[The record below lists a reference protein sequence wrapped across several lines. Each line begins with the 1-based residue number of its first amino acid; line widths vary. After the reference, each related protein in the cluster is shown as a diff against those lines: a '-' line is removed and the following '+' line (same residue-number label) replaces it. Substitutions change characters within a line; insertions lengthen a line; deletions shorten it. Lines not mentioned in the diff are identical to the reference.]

1 MDFKDILRL
10 ARRRWRTIV
19 GMFVVALAVAG
30 AYSLTATPIY
40 HSQSR
45 VFISTDVSDSQ
56 DAYLASVFA
65 AQRVQSYGDLA
76 NSRDLMQR
84 VINRLHLDMTP
95 AELSGEITAT
105 VPSSTVLIQLEVR
118 DPSPRRAQQIAQ
130 VEAEQLT
137 QYVTQLETPRGR
149 TATPIKATI
158 VDPASFDASP
168 VAPRTGLNLAVAG
181 LLGLILGFGLA
192 VLRDVL
198 DTTVKSHDD
207 VEDVLEHPVM
217 AGIGYDPDVPRHPL
231 LTEADAHA
239 ARAEAFRV
247 LRTNLQFLDVD
258 ADTRSFVITS
268 PVPGEGKTSTTVNL
282 AIALAQTGK
291 RVLVVDGDL
300 RRPQIA
306 NLLGVEGAVGLTTV
320 LVGRSTLEE
329 SIQVHRAS
337 GVHILA
343 SGPVPPNPSE
353 ILQSQSTRDLL
364 GKLRVMFDV
373 VLIDAPPL
381 LPVADAA
388 IMGTEADGVIMVVR
402 HGKTTRDQLRQ
413 ASQRLS
419 AVGARLFGAVV
430 NMTPRR
436 LKGYDYA
443 DYGYGYAPAH
453 KQAHKQAS

>member
-10 ARRRWRTIV
+10 ARRRWRTIAA
-19 GMFVVALAVAG
+19 MFVLALVVAG
-30 AYSLTATPIY
+30 GYSFAATPVY
-40 HSQSR
+40 HSTSR

-65 AQRVQSYGDLA
+65 AQRVQSYGELA
-76 NSRDLMQR
+76 NSRDLMQK
-84 VINRLHLDMTP
+84 VIDKLDLNLTP
-95 AELSGEITAT
+95 EELSQKVSAT
-105 VPSSTVLIQLEVR
+105 VPQNTVLIQIEVKDTDAR
-118 DPSPRRAQQIAQ
+118 LAQQIAQ
-130 VEAEQLT
+130 AEAEELT
-137 QYVTQLETPRGR
+137 RYVTALETPRGK
-149 TATPIKATI
+149 TATPIKATV
-158 VDPASFDASP
+158 VDPASFDAHP
-168 VAPRTGLNLAVAG
+168 VSPRTGLDLAVAG
-181 LLGLILGFGLA
+181 VLGLLIGFGLA
-192 VLRDVL
+192 VLREVL
-198 DTTVKSHDD
+198 DTTVKTHDD
-207 VEDVLEHPVM
+207 VERVLEHPVM
-217 AGIGYDPDVPRHPL
+217 AGVGFDPDVAKHPL
-231 LTEADAHA
+231 LTEQEAHA
-239 ARAEAFRV
+239 SRAEAFRV

-268 PVPGEGKTSTTVNL
+268 PVPGEGKTSTAVNL

-337 GVHILA
+337 GVHVLA

-353 ILQSQSTRDLL
+353 ILQSHSTRELL

-402 HGKTTRDQLRQ
+402 HGRTTRDQLRQ
-413 ASQRLS
+413 AGQRLN

-436 LKGYDYA
+436 GKGYYD
-443 DYGYGYAPAH
+443 DYGYGYAP
-453 KQAHKQAS
+453 QHKQAS